1 MNCWNLPWWLLR
13 LEAILVAINIEAA
26 VDVAACLADWLVWLV
41 LVVVVPEDDLLL
53 LLLWLM
59 LSDFI

>member
-1 MNCWNLPWWLLR
+1 M
-13 LEAILVAINIEAA
+13 LVAINIEAA
-26 VDVAACLADWLVWLV
+26 VDVAACLADWLVWLL
-41 LVVVVPEDDLLL
+41 LVVVLPEDGLLLLL